1 MSFTLVRAFTTFA
14 RAHAW
19 GLDLQEALTLHPE
32 GVVTWL
38 SCYYQGRPG
47 RTRTYHATV
56 DLAQPLPLTSDHD
69 LGPDGPRLGR
79 RPEDIRLPDAEGKV
93 WAALQVS
100 LTLTGDIS

>member
-1 MSFTLVRAFTTFA
+1 MTLKQLATYNLCFNPRTREAVSYT
-14 RAHAW
+14 H
-19 GLDLQEALTLHPE
+19 LDVYKRQ
-32 GVVTWL
+32 
-38 SCYYQGRPG
+38 G